1 MVPVFIDA
9 IIKAVDG
16 TVISKI
22 ENSSVDK
29 ITTDSRNK
37 DGGMFIALKGENFD
51 GNDFAIQYLK
61 DNQSVIVSKAIPPM
75 ENKNIILV
83 ENTSAALIKLAGY
96 YRSLFDIPVIGI
108 TGSVGKTSTKEM
120 IASVLSQNFSTMKT
134 KGNFN
139 NEIGVPLTLFNLEN
153 SHDCAVVEMG
163 MSAFGEMSRL
173 TSAVKPNIAV
183 ITNIGTSHIGNLG
196 SRENILKAK
205 LEILE
210 GMNENSLVVLN
221 ADNDLLYGL
230 KGKLPFKQ
238 IYFGIEN
245 KDADIVAENI
255 TVSGEKVTFSALGTQ
270 FTINA
275 PGSHH
280 VLNALSGI
288 VIGQHLGMSLDKI
301 KDGIMQFENCGMRQ
315 NIIKH
320 GDVTV
325 IEDCYNAS
333 LDSMKASL
341 KVLKDISKG
350 RTIAVLGDILEQGE
364 FAFDTHK
371 TLGEVVSQN
380 KIDLLLTL
388 GENCKVSAK
397 TACSLGVMSHS
408 FDTHEEIANYLKKHA
423 KAGDTILFKGSR
435 GMKLEEV
442 IHLYMKG

>member
-1 MVPVFIDA
+1 MIPVSIED

-22 ENSSVDK
+22 ENSKVDK
-29 ITTDSRNK
+29 ITTDSRSK

-51 GNDFAIQYLK
+51 GNDFATEYLK
-61 DNQSVIVSKAIPPM
+61 DNQSVIVSKTIPSM
-75 ENKNIILV
+75 ENKNIIYV

-120 IASVLSQNFSTMKT
+120 IASVLCQSFGTMKT
-134 KGNFN
+134 QGNFN
-139 NEIGVPLTLFNLEN
+139 NEIGVPLTLFNLEDHHN
-153 SHDCAVVEMG
+153 CAVVEMG
-163 MSAFGEMSRL
+163 MSNFGEMSRL

-245 KDADIVAENI
+245 KDADIVAQDVK
-255 TVSGEKVTFSALGTQ
+255 VSGEMVTFNALGTQ

-280 VLNALSGI
+280 VLNALAGI
-288 VIGQHLGMSLDKI
+288 VIGQHLGMTLEKI

-315 NIIKH
+315 NIIKY
-320 GDVTV
+320 GEITI

-350 RTIAVLGDILEQGE
+350 KTIAVLGDILEQGD

-371 TLGEVVSQN
+371 TLGEVVSKN

-388 GENCKVSAK
+388 GESCKI
-397 TACSLGVMSHS
+397 TADTASSLGVTSHS
-408 FDTHEEIANYLKKHA
+408 FDTHEEIAQYLKKHI
-423 KAGDTILFKGSR
+423 KPEDTILFKGSR
-435 GMKLEEV
+435 GMKLEKV
-442 IHLYMKG
+442 IQLYMKG

>member
-1 MVPVFIDA
+1 MIPVSIED

-22 ENSSVDK
+22 ENSKVDK
-29 ITTDSRNK
+29 ITTDSRSK

-51 GNDFAIQYLK
+51 GNDFATEYLK
-61 DNQSVIVSKAIPPM
+61 DNQSVIVSKTIPSM
-75 ENKNIILV
+75 ENKNIIYV

-120 IASVLSQNFSTMKT
+120 IASVLCQSFGTMKT
-134 KGNFN
+134 QGNFN
-139 NEIGVPLTLFNLEN
+139 NEIGVPLTLFNLEDHHN
-153 SHDCAVVEMG
+153 CAVVEMG
-163 MSAFGEMSRL
+163 MSNFGEMSRL

-221 ADNDLLYGL
+221 ADNDLLFGL

-245 KDADIVAENI
+245 KDAYIVAQDVK
-255 TVSGEKVTFSALGTQ
+255 VSGEMVTFNALGTQ

-280 VLNALSGI
+280 VLNALAGI
-288 VIGQHLGMSLDKI
+288 VIGQHLGMTLEKI

-315 NIIKH
+315 NIIKY
-320 GDVTV
+320 GEITI

-350 RTIAVLGDILEQGE
+350 KTIAVLGDILEQGD

-371 TLGEVVSQN
+371 TLGEVVSKN

-388 GENCKVSAK
+388 GESCKI
-397 TACSLGVMSHS
+397 TADTASSLGVTSHS
-408 FDTHEEIANYLKKHA
+408 FDTHEEIAQYLKKHI
-423 KAGDTILFKGSR
+423 KPEDTILFKGSR
-435 GMKLEEV
+435 GMKLEKV
-442 IHLYMKG
+442 IQLYMKG

>member
-1 MVPVFIDA
+1 MVPVSIED
-9 IIKAVDG
+9 IINAVDG
-16 TVISKI
+16 TAISKI
-22 ENSSVDK
+22 ENSKVDK

-51 GNDFAIQYLK
+51 GNEFATEYLK
-61 DNQSVIVSKAIPPM
+61 DNQSVIVSKTVPPLD
-75 ENKNIILV
+75 NKNIILV

-120 IASVLSQNFSTMKT
+120 IASVLCQSFDTMKT
-134 KGNFN
+134 EGNFN
-139 NEIGVPLTLFNLEN
+139 NEVGVPLTLFNLEAHHN
-153 SHDCAVVEMG
+153 CAVVEMG
-163 MSAFGEMSRL
+163 MSAFGEMSGL
-173 TSAVKPNIAV
+173 TSAVKPTIAV

-245 KDADIVAENI
+245 KDADIVAQDVK
-255 TVSGEKVTFSALGTQ
+255 VSGEKVTFNALGMP

-380 KIDLLLTL
+380 KIDLFLTL

>member
-1 MVPVFIDA
+1 MIPVSIED

-22 ENSSVDK
+22 ENSKVDK
-29 ITTDSRNK
+29 ITTDSRSK

-51 GNDFAIQYLK
+51 GNDFATEYLK
-61 DNQSVIVSKAIPPM
+61 DNQSVIVSKTIPSM
-75 ENKNIILV
+75 ENKNIIYV
-83 ENTSAALIKLAGY
+83 ENTSVALIKLAGY

-120 IASVLSQNFSTMKT
+120 IASVLCQSFGTMKT
-134 KGNFN
+134 QGNFN
-139 NEIGVPLTLFNLEN
+139 NEIGVPLTLFNLEDHHN
-153 SHDCAVVEMG
+153 CAVVEMG
-163 MSAFGEMSRL
+163 MSNFGEMSRL

-245 KDADIVAENI
+245 KDADIVAQDVK
-255 TVSGEKVTFSALGTQ
+255 VSGEMVTFNALGTQ

-280 VLNALSGI
+280 VLNALAGI
-288 VIGQHLGMSLDKI
+288 VIGQHLGMTLEKI

-315 NIIKH
+315 NIIKY
-320 GDVTV
+320 GEITI

-350 RTIAVLGDILEQGE
+350 KTIAVLGDILEQGD

-371 TLGEVVSQN
+371 TLGEVVSKN

-388 GENCKVSAK
+388 GESCKI
-397 TACSLGVMSHS
+397 TADTASSLGVTSHS
-408 FDTHEEIANYLKKHA
+408 FDTHEEIAQYLKKHI
-423 KAGDTILFKGSR
+423 KPEDTILFKGSR
-435 GMKLEEV
+435 GMKLEKV
-442 IHLYMKG
+442 IQLYMKG

>member
-22 ENSSVDK
+22 ENSIVDK

-173 TSAVKPNIAV
+173 TSAVKPTIAV

-210 GMNENSLVVLN
+210 GMDENSLVVLN

-380 KIDLLLTL
+380 RIDLLLTL

-435 GMKLEEV
+435 GMKLEKV
-442 IHLYMKG
+442 IDLYMKG